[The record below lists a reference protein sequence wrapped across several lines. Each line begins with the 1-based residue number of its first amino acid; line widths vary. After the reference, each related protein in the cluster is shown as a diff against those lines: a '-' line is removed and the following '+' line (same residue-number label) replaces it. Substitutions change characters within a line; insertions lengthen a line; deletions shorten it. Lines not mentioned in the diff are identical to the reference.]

1 MGIAIDSRGDTMN
14 CKWIEDHECKIE
26 SPTNEKL
33 EEHDRKLNITIYPRY
48 HRCHDGKE
56 DQIL

>member
-1 MGIAIDSRGDTMN
+1 MKCR
-14 CKWIEDHECKIE
+14 WIEGHECKRE
-26 SPTNEKL
+26 TPTNEKL
-33 EEHDRKLNITIYPRY
+33 EEHDRKLNINICPRY